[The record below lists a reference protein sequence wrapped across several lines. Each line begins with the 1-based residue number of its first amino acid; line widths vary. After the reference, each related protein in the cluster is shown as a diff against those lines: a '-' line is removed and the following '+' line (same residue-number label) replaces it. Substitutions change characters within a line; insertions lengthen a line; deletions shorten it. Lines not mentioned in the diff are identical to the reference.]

1 MIDIRV
7 TPKTLLIAAWALVAI
22 LFAAVPSSHAQQ
34 RIKDVA
40 AIAGVRSNQ
49 LVGYGVVVGLDGTGD
64 QTTQTPFTVQSL
76 TSMLIQLGVTLP
88 PGLNLQLRNVA
99 AVMITAQL
107 PPFSKPGQAIDVTV
121 SSMGN
126 ARSLRGGTLVLTSLR
141 GADGQVY
148 AMAQGNI
155 VVAGAGAQSGGTSVA
170 VNHLNAG
177 RIPAGATVERAVPSQ
192 VGQGELVT
200 FETFESDFTTAMR
213 VTDVI
218 NNAIG
223 AGTAVAM
230 DSRQVRVR
238 APVDPSQRVAFI
250 SRVENLLVNAGEASP
265 KVIVNSRTGSVVMN
279 QRVLVSNCAVA
290 HGNLSVTIQTEPV
303 ISQPGAFSPGQTV
316 ATERANIEVKE
327 DKSGLVVL
335 PNTTSLSDVVRA
347 LNAVGATPT
356 DLLAILQAMKA
367 AGALKAELEVI

>member
-1 MIDIRV
+1 MITIRKQY
-7 TPKTLLIAAWALVAI
+7 PMLAALAAGLLAAVLVAAPA
-22 LFAAVPSSHAQQ
+22 FAQQ
-34 RIKDVA
+34 RIKDLTT
-40 AIAGVRSNQ
+40 IAGVRSNQ

-76 TSMLIQLGVTLP
+76 VSMLTQLGVTLP

-107 PPFSKPGQAIDVTV
+107 PPFSRPGQTIDVTV

-126 ARSLRGGTLVLTSLR
+126 AKSLRGGTLLLSPLR
-141 GADGQVY
+141 GADGLVY
-148 AMAQGNI
+148 AIAQGNI
-155 VVAGAGAQSGGTSVA
+155 LVAGAGAQSGGTSVA

-177 RIPAGATVERAVPSQ
+177 RIPGGASVERTVLSQ
-192 VGQGELVT
+192 VGQGDVVV
-200 FETFESDFTTAMR
+200 FETLESDFTTVTR
-213 VTDVI
+213 VADVV
-218 NNAIG
+218 NNAVG
-223 AGTAVAM
+223 AGTAEAV

-238 APVDPSQRVAFI
+238 APADPSQRIAFI
-250 SRVENLLVNAGEASP
+250 SRVENLLVTAAEASP

-279 QRVLVSNCAVA
+279 QRVMVTNCAVA

-303 ISQPGAFSPGQTV
+303 ISQPGVLSQGQTV
-316 ATERANIEVKE
+316 ATERANIEIKA

-335 PNTTSLSDVVRA
+335 PNTTSLADVVRA
-347 LNAVGATPT
+347 LNAVGATPI

-367 AGALKAELEVI
+367 AGALRADLEVI

>member
-7 TPKTLLIAAWALVAI
+7 SPRTLLVAAWTLIAI
-22 LFAAVPSSHAQQ
+22 LFAAAPTHAQQ

-107 PPFSKPGQAIDVTV
+107 PPFAKPGQTIDITV

-126 ARSLRGGTLVLTSLR
+126 ARSLRGGTLVLTSLK
-141 GADGQVY
+141 GADGLVY
-148 AMAQGNI
+148 AMAQGNV

-177 RIPAGATVERAVPSQ
+177 RIPAGATVERTVPSQ
-192 VGQGELVT
+192 VGQGEVVV
-200 FETFESDFTTAMR
+200 FETFESDFTTTSR

-223 AGTAVAM
+223 PGSAVAM
-230 DSRQVRVR
+230 DSRQIRVR

-250 SRVENLLVNAGEASP
+250 SRVENLLVNAAEASP

-279 QRVLVSNCAVA
+279 QRVLVTNCAVA

>member
-7 TPKTLLIAAWALVAI
+7 TPKTLLIGAWALVAI
-22 LFAAVPSSHAQQ
+22 LFVAVPSHAQQ

-99 AVMITAQL
+99 AVMITARL

-141 GADGQVY
+141 GADGLVY

-192 VGQGELVT
+192 VGQGELVV

-230 DSRQVRVR
+230 DSRQVRVN

-279 QRVLVSNCAVA
+279 QRVLVTNCAVA